1 MVLEVIWKMKYCKRP
16 KALKGG
22 IGQHADPRKINKRVL
37 ELGIKTEMEH
47 TNNRCTA
54 MWVAIDHLTEFP
66 GPGYYKELMKM
77 ERKLKKS

>member
-1 MVLEVIWKMKYCKRP
+1 MKYCKRP

-37 ELGIKTEMEH
+37 ALGIKTEMEH

-54 MWVAIDHLTEFP
+54 MLISVDHLVEFP
-66 GPGYYKELMKM
+66 GYYAALMKM
-77 ERKLKKS
+77 ERKLKKSKS